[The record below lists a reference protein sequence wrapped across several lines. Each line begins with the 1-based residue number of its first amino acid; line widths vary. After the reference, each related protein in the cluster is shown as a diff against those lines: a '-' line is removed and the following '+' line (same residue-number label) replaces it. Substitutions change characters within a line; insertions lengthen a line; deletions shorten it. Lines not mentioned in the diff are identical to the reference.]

1 MDTFGLLQVK
11 RQGRTC
17 SDYPADRLTH
27 KFTWQLHATIKQ
39 SDSSKKRWVPTK
51 KVAIMDK
58 KCGVSN
64 IYHMQLFNLE
74 IVKKYLL
81 LS

>member
-1 MDTFGLLQVK
+1 M
-11 RQGRTC
+11 
-17 SDYPADRLTH
+17 
-27 KFTWQLHATIKQ
+27 
-39 SDSSKKRWVPTK
+39 PTK

-58 KCGVSN
+58 KCGVSS